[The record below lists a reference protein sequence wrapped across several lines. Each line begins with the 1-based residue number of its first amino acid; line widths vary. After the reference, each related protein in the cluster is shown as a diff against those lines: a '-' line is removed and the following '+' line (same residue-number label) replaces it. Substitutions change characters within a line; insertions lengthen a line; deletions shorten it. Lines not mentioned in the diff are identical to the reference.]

1 MHVIVAV
8 LSIAILP
15 LSDWVT
21 DGGAQNNYLNN
32 ITTSWEDFRSVS
44 NFSYVPIQIESQ
56 EALFSRTRSVT
67 GSSNNGPPWSEKFA
81 TIADPGTNASISV
94 TTPRDSNEAT
104 LPGLKKRTW
113 RIRYT
118 YEEGKQQWKHV
129 PTNEVVSRTRNW
141 HVNHDVTAHDDS
153 LQQGGGGGN

>member
-1 MHVIVAV
+1 MHPIVAV
-8 LSIAILP
+8 LTIAIAP
-15 LSDWVT
+15 LSDWIT
-21 DGGAQNNYLNN
+21 DGGATHNYLNN

-44 NFSYVPIQIESQ
+44 NFSTVPVQIESA
-56 EALFSRTRSVT
+56 EAIFSRTRSVT

-94 TTPRDSNEAT
+94 TTPRTNEGNLA
-104 LPGLKKRTW
+104 GLTKRTW

-129 PTNEVVSRTRNW
+129 PTNEVVSRLRNW
-141 HVNHDVTAHDDS
+141 HTNHDVTAHDDQ